1 MKNKEVKGILALI
14 VVTALSFGVIIGSKN
29 LAISAGSDTGSQSA
43 EALEELDVNGAENI
57 EKASKTSDGYLVT
70 VRTKGY
76 VGDIVMD
83 VAFDE
88 SASKIT
94 SVQVVEQAETDGLG
108 SKIAEAEFLDQ
119 FKGVE
124 APVYL
129 PGMDVSTGTDSTEAE
144 AAPEESEDLSVLEGA
159 SLADGTYEAKT
170 EAPDSNGFTDVVT
183 LTVKDGAITEA
194 NWDAVTEDGSKKSI
208 MSENGEYTMT
218 EDGLTWKEQAEKLA
232 SALIENQSL
241 TFLNTDA
248 EGKTDAVSGVSISVN
263 SFIDLAAQ
271 CMKQAAGLETAPA
284 DPFAGAVL
292 TDGTYEATTEAPD
305 SNGFTDVVTLTVKD
319 GAITEASWDAVTED
333 GSKKSIMSENG
344 EYTMTEDGLTWKEQ
358 AEALA
363 SALIENQSLSF
374 LNTDAEGKTDA
385 VSGVSISV
393 NGFIDLAA
401 QCMKQAAGL
410 ETAPAD
416 PFAGASLTDGTYE
429 AKTEAPDSNGF
440 TDVVTL
446 TVKDGAITEA
456 SWDAVT
462 EDGSKKSI
470 MSENGEYTM
479 TEDGLTWKEQAEA
492 LASALIENQS
502 LSFLNTDAEGKTDA
516 VSGVSISVNGFIDL
530 ATKCLEEASGIQASQ
545 PETEEATEEETASE
559 ETSDMAGTEI
569 DAVSGATMSS
579 TAAVTGINEAYDFLQ
594 TVK

>member
-1 MKNKEVKGILALI
+1 MKNKEVKGILALV
-14 VVTALSFGVIIGSKN
+14 VVTALSFGVIIGSRS
-29 LAISAGSDTGSQSA
+29 LAISAGGDSAAQST
-43 EALEELDVNGAENI
+43 EALDELDVSGAENI
-57 EKASKTSDGYLVT
+57 EKASKTADGYLVT
-70 VRTKGY
+70 VRAKGY

-94 SVQVVEQAETDGLG
+94 SVQVIEQAETDGLG

-129 PGMDVSTGTDSTEAE
+129 PGMDVSTGTDSAEEEAT
-144 AAPEESEDLSVLEGA
+144 PEESEDLSVLEGA

-170 EAPDSNGFTDVVT
+170 EAPDSNGFIDVVT

-194 NWDAVTEDGSKKSI
+194 SWDAVTEDGSKKSI

-218 EDGLTWKEQAEKLA
+218 EDGLTWKEQAEALA

-393 NGFIDLAA
+393 NGFIDLA
-401 QCMKQAAGL
+401 
-410 ETAPAD
+410 
-416 PFAGASLTDGTYE
+416 
-429 AKTEAPDSNGF
+429 
-440 TDVVTL
+440 
-446 TVKDGAITEA
+446 
-456 SWDAVT
+456 
-462 EDGSKKSI
+462 
-470 MSENGEYTM
+470 
-479 TEDGLTWKEQAEA
+479 
-492 LASALIENQS
+492 
-502 LSFLNTDAEGKTDA
+502 
-516 VSGVSISVNGFIDL
+516 
-530 ATKCLEEASGIQASQ
+530 TKCLEEASGIQASQ
-545 PETEEATEEETASE
+545 PETEEAPEEEAASE
-559 ETSDMAGTEI
+559 ETADMAGTEI

>member
-1 MKNKEVKGILALI
+1 MKNKEVKGILALV
-14 VVTALSFGVIIGSKN
+14 VVTALSFGVIIGSKS
-29 LAISAGSDTGSQSA
+29 LAISAGGDSAAQSA
-43 EALEELDVNGAENI
+43 EALEELDVSGAENI

-94 SVQVVEQAETDGLG
+94 GVQVVEQSETDGLG

-129 PGMDVSTGTDSTEAE
+129 PGMDVSAETDSAEEE
-144 AAPEESEDLSVLEGA
+144 AAPEEAEDLSILEGA

-170 EAPDSNGFTDVVT
+170 EAPDSNGF
-183 LTVKDGAITEA
+183 I
-194 NWDAVTEDGSKKSI
+194 
-208 MSENGEYTMT
+208 
-218 EDGLTWKEQAEKLA
+218 
-232 SALIENQSL
+232 
-241 TFLNTDA
+241 
-248 EGKTDAVSGVSISVN
+248 
-263 SFIDLAAQ
+263 
-271 CMKQAAGLETAPA
+271 
-284 DPFAGAVL
+284 
-292 TDGTYEATTEAPD
+292 
-305 SNGFTDVVTLTVKD
+305 DVVTLTVKD

-410 ETAPAD
+410 EDAPAD
-416 PFAGASLTDGTYE
+416 PFAGATLTDGTYE

-530 ATKCLEEASGIQASQ
+530 ATRCLEEASGIQASQ
-545 PETEEATEEETASE
+545 PEAEEAPEEEAASE
-559 ETSDMAGTEI
+559 ETADMAGTEI
-569 DAVSGATMSS
+569 DAISGATMSS